1 MATWRPGTA
10 DLQRV
15 FDEQNPWHHT
25 GSVPTALARPS
36 ERPLAKAL
44 WQATQRNEPRRFQL
58 VLGPRRVGKSTVMYQ
73 TVRHLLDVGVDRDR
87 LWWLRLD
94 HPVLMQEPLGDLVR
108 RIVDEHGA
116 GGELYLFLDEL
127 VYAKDWDRWLKT
139 FYDDNWPVRIV
150 ATSSASA
157 ALADRRHESG
167 VGRWT
172 NQYLLPYQFTEYLD
186 LVEVEFGLDAPP
198 DLDQG
203 IRAAGHLRIEHL
215 DLDTQRTKLML
226 VGGFPELL
234 TQARLTGSADNPT
247 RLLESQQTLRA
258 DAVERAI
265 YKDIPQSF
273 GIADTMLLERLLYVL
288 AGQIAGLVSPKNI
301 CAELD
306 GMSTPTFGR
315 YLSYLEQAFLVF
327 TLPNYSGRE
336 VNVQK
341 RGRKLYFAD
350 GAIRNAALQRGIAP
364 LADLGELGL
373 LTENMVAANLHALGQ
388 QTGVRLFHWRD
399 GRHEVDLVYD
409 HPTAPLAFEIGSSPS
424 HALSGLR
431 AIIDRYP
438 RFEDRCWLVAPGA
451 TFRAPESSSSGIGT
465 ISLDAFLLAV
475 GRLSEAALAVRLG
488 GGAGSAPTGPS
499 RLFEP

>member
-1 MATWRPGTA
+1 MATWRPGA
-10 DLQRV
+10 IDLQRV
-15 FDEQNPWHHT
+15 FDEQNPWHQ
-25 GSVPTALARPS
+25 GGRVPEALARPTQ
-36 ERPLAKAL
+36 RPLGKLL
-44 WQATQRNEPRRFQL
+44 WQATQREFPRRFQL

-73 TVRHLLDVGVDRDR
+73 TVQHLLDGGVDRDR

-108 RIVDEHGA
+108 RIVDEHAA

-139 FYDDNWPVRIV
+139 FYDDQWPVRVV
-150 ATSSASA
+150 ATSSATA

-172 NQYLLPYQFTEYLD
+172 NQYLLPYQFTEFLD
-186 LVEVEFGLDAPP
+186 LVDVDVALDVGP
-198 DLDQG
+198 DLDHAM
-203 IRAAGHLRIEHL
+203 RSAGRLRL
-215 DLDTQRTKLML
+215 DGLGLERERTKLML

-234 TQARLTGSADNPT
+234 TQTRLTNGADDPT

-273 GIADTMLLERLLYVL
+273 GIGDTMLLERLLYVL
-288 AGQIAGLVSPKNI
+288 AGQISGLLSPKNI

-306 GMSTPTFGR
+306 GMSVPTLNR

-364 LADLGELGL
+364 LADAGELGL
-373 LTENMVAANLHALGQ
+373 LTENLVAANVQALARQ
-388 QTGVRLFHWRD
+388 SDVRLFHWRQGPD
-399 GRHEVDLVYD
+399 EVDLVYD
-409 HPTAPLAFEIGSSPS
+409 HPTAPLAFEIGLSPS
-424 HALSGLR
+424 HSSSGLR
-431 AIIDRYP
+431 ALQDRYA
-438 RFEDRCWLVAPGA
+438 RFVGRCWLVAPGA
-451 TFRAPESSSSGIGT
+451 TFRPPEASGSGVGT

-475 GRLSEAALAVRLG
+475 GRLSEAALALRLG
-488 GGAGSAPTGPS
+488 TGATPVSGAP
-499 RLFEP
+499 RLFQP